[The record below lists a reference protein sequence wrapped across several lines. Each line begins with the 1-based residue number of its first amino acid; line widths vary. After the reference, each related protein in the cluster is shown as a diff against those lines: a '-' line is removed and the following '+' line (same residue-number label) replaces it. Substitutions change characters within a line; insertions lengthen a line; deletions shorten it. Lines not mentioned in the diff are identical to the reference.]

1 MSAYWDWIASGGS
14 DDTSTWGTDSDAYG
28 DWGDPSTWIL
38 PEVDVLD
45 TIKNFATQYGGQ
57 AMDLLSNMFTKNGQ
71 TDWRA
76 IATAGGALLPLLTG
90 GSSAPRPTGY
100 QGGIPELT
108 AVRQAVPQTYD
119 PNRRPGSGGQR
130 YFTDV
135 QYVPKTGDTAA
146 DALAAAQ
153 TAAGEQAT
161 GLAALNQANP
171 LNAAPAPYV
180 PPTPPAQTA
189 QPAPE
194 YNPAY
199 SGENVL
205 KTVQG
210 LLGTQQMARG
220 GIVGLQDGGFVVPA
234 DVVSHL
240 GNGSSRA
247 GLAHL
252 QKRGAVPIQ
261 GRGDGMSD
269 SNRTMINNRQPA
281 AVADG
286 EAYLP
291 PNRVQQMGGPERL
304 YSMMD
309 RIRKDRTGT
318 TQQGRQINPNKYL
331 G

>member
-1 MSAYWDWIASGGS
+1 MEYSGSSLYTPPKQYLPKAGEGTQEAYFPPVHTMPVKSIGS
-14 DDTSTWGTDSDAYG
+14 DEIYASLEA
-28 DWGDPSTWIL
+28 
-38 PEVDVLD
+38 V
-45 TIKNFATQYGGQ
+45 KN
-57 AMDLLSNMFTKNGQ
+57 
-71 TDWRA
+71 
-76 IATAGGALLPLLTG
+76 
-90 GSSAPRPTGY
+90 
-100 QGGIPELT
+100 
-108 AVRQAVPQTYD
+108 
-119 PNRRPGSGGQR
+119 
-130 YFTDV
+130 
-135 QYVPKTGDTAA
+135 
-146 DALAAAQ
+146 
-153 TAAGEQAT
+153 
-161 GLAALNQANP
+161 
-171 LNAAPAPYV
+171 
-180 PPTPPAQTA
+180 
-189 QPAPE
+189 
-194 YNPAY
+194 
-199 SGENVL
+199 
-205 KTVQG
+205 
-210 LLGTQQMARG
+210 MARG

-291 PNRVQQMGGPERL
+291 PDRVQKMGGPERL